1 MERLRIGVIAGALQM
16 GGEKVSRFRLCCAIL
31 SSAFV
36 LRIVG
41 CVGIVPVLI

>member
-1 MERLRIGVIAGALQM
+1 MFAGALQM
-16 GGEKVSRFRLCCAIL
+16 GGKKASRFRAYCAIL

-41 CVGIVPVLI
+41 CLGVVPVLI